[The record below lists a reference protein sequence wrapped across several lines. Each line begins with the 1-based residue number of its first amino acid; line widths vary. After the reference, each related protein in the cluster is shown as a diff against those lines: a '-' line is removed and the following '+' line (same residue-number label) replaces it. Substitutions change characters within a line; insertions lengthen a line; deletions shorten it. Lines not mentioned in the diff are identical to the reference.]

1 MAYIKTNWT
10 NTTPINPTNLNKLEN
25 GIEQNSNK
33 ITVLE
38 NKFNYS
44 TEEQVVGTWI
54 DGKPL
59 YRKVINCGTLT
70 NGGTKEVPTGL
81 SNVTYIDW
89 EGIATGSGGVS
100 PWPYKMAVTGNDYG
114 VKAEISDNIVRV
126 RINIDL
132 SNYTG
137 YVTIL
142 YTKN

>member
-1 MAYIKTNWT
+1 M
-10 NTTPINPTNLNKLEN
+10 
-25 GIEQNSNK
+25 
-33 ITVLE
+33 
-38 NKFNYS
+38 
-44 TEEQVVGTWI
+44 GTWI